1 MRFIPALLMAFVLAL
16 SACNDDDIEEIGKFT
31 TELNGDSVEF
41 TSVFDITNDHS
52 SLRLMSAAGVKM
64 MLVDGFAE
72 IKNGEPGFP
81 IISMSLQSGFS
92 GGPMT
97 LLFIQVFD
105 QSYENNLTA
114 GDLLGQKSLDNFEMG
129 EDGSISFDFSADLVR
144 VTTQSEEPVAGAQG
158 AHIEGHFSGKIP
170 TSEMEE

>member
-16 SACNDDDIEEIGKFT
+16 SACNDDEIEEIGKFMV
-31 TELNGDSVEF
+31 ELNGDSIEF

-72 IKNGEPGFP
+72 IKDGEPDFP

-97 LLFIQVFD
+97 LLFVQVFD
-105 QSYENNLTA
+105 ESYETNLIA
-114 GDLLGQKSLDNFEMG
+114 EGSLGQKNLGNFEMG

-144 VTTQSEEPVAGAQG
+144 VTTRSEEPIAGAQG
-158 AHIEGHFSGKIP
+158 AHIEGRFSGKMP
-170 TSEMEE
+170 ASEMEE